1 MTPLNQPMVF
11 SRTSPVKLICA
22 LILTDVVILS
32 ARPELEAQRERCEEL
47 ELLGELERAVGR
59 VRPVALP
66 ALEAFGRVVTRAVAV
81 VVDHVEHIALGS
93 LLRDRVLIVRTV
105 HIQVVIYTDVDV
117 IVSTVKPAGHKES
130 QMHQKTILRFMHPK
144 DCSIPER
151 NVWQITHAN
160 ICLIFHSDRNRRLKP
175 LLCFEMNALLS

>member
-1 MTPLNQPMVF
+1 MVF

-32 ARPELEAQRERCEEL
+32 ARPELEAQRERREEL

-93 LLRDRVLIVRTV
+93 LLRDRVLIMRTV
-105 HIQVVIYTDVDV
+105 HIQVVVYTDVDV
-117 IVSTVKPAGHKES
+117 IVSTVKPAGHREPDAS
-130 QMHQKTILRFMHPK
+130 ENNPTLLQPSASCIPKTVRFQREMCDRLHM
-144 DCSIPER
+144 
-151 NVWQITHAN
+151 QIFA
-160 ICLIFHSDRNRRLKP
+160 
-175 LLCFEMNALLS
+175 